1 MCSDPQKQGNW
12 SGHRSDRSV
21 DLQDVRGHLER
32 WLGPCTRFSTIVTG
46 VLALLWLVSRS
57 GTRPSRFSYPCQQ
70 AAFSTAVLAFGVPFV
85 AAVVSM
91 RGRLGVLLQTGYGKT
106 AAGGLAALSMV
117 MLAVASV
124 GDQCPAVAI
133 LEPPPDYRPDVF
145 LVSNVRGVEPG
156 RHGGVDDLVAL
167 MGAYGLKLHRS
178 DTTDDTSG
186 PDGLIDP
193 DDVVLIKVNG
203 QWPERGGTN
212 TDVLRGVIRRI
223 VEHPD
228 GFVGEIVVAENT
240 QGFRF
245 DLDPDDANA
254 EDRTT
259 SIQDVVD
266 DFAREE
272 WSISTKRWDTFRSSS
287 GSEYSDG
294 DMEDKYIVNP
304 VADPETEIRVSYP
317 KFQTALGTY
326 ISYKHGVWSAVL
338 HTYDPDK
345 LVVINIPVF
354 KTHWYYGI
362 TAAVKNHMGVVTTV
376 LNTASHAKVAYGGMG
391 TILSEVRMP
400 DLNILDCIWILARC
414 GTGEVG
420 PSAPY
425 EAATRRDQLVAG
437 TDPVALDVW
446 ATKYIM
452 LPQIIENGYTDA
464 DYHTR
469 QDPDNPTSRFRN
481 YMDRSMNELLA
492 AGIDSTNDYNAVA
505 LRSPGHSNGDAVL
518 DLEDFEDLHPCLTGP
533 GAEPIGPDC
542 QFADFDFDHQ
552 VDLSDFGR
560 FQRSF
565 GGP

>member
-1 MCSDPQKQGNW
+1 MCSDPQRQDTW
-12 SGHRSDRSV
+12 SGHRSDGSGNLR
-21 DLQDVRGHLER
+21 DARGHFER
-32 WLGPCTRFSTIVTG
+32 WLGPCIRFSTILTG

-57 GTRPSRFSYPCQQ
+57 GTRPSRLSYPCQQ
-70 AAFSTAVLAFGVPFV
+70 AALSTAALAFGVPFV

-91 RGRLGVLLQTGYGKT
+91 RGRLGVLLQTGYGKM

-124 GDQCPAVAI
+124 GDQCPVVPM
-133 LEPPPDYRPDVF
+133 LEPPPDYQPDVY
-145 LVSNVRGVEPG
+145 LVSDVRGVEPG

-178 DTTDDTSG
+178 DTTGDTSG

-203 QWPERGGTN
+203 QWDERGGTN
-212 TDVLRGVIRRI
+212 TDVLRGVIRRV
-223 VEHPD
+223 VEHPS
-228 GFVGEIVVAENT
+228 GFVGEIVVGENT
-240 QGFRF
+240 QGYRTTF
-245 DLDPDDANA
+245 DLTDSNA
-254 EDRTT
+254 EDH
-259 SIQDVVD
+259 SQSVQDVVD
-266 DFAREE
+266 DFYGEG
-272 WSISTKRWDTFRSSS
+272 WDVSTIRWDAIRFASVN
-287 GSEYSDG
+287 EYSDD
-294 DMEDKYIVNP
+294 DMDNGYVVGP
-304 VADPETEIRVSYP
+304 ADPETLITPSYP
-317 KFQTALGTY
+317 KFRSAAGTY
-326 ISYKHGVWSAVL
+326 ISYMHGVWTPTTQ
-338 HTYDPDK
+338 TYDPDR
-345 LVVINIPVF
+345 LVVINMPVF

-362 TAAVKNHMGVVTTV
+362 TAAVKNHMGVVSMGV
-376 LNTASHAKVAYGGMG
+376 AQNSHGNVACGGMG
-391 TILSEVRMP
+391 TLLAEIRMP

-425 EAATRRDQLVAG
+425 EAATRREQLVAG

-452 LPQIIENGYTDA
+452 MPQIIENGYTYA

-469 QDPDNPTSRFRN
+469 QDPDNPASRFRN
-481 YMDRSMNELLA
+481 YIDRSMNELLA
-492 AGIDSTNDYNAVA
+492 AGIDSTNDYDAVA

-518 DLEDFEDLHPCLTGP
+518 DLEDFEGLHPCLTGP